1 MTDDTNARTNARL
14 PRDFDPTRRSLF
26 SGLAAGALAAGTGA
40 LLPGRAAA
48 KAPVSPG
55 PAPAFY
61 RRQIGDI
68 ELIGLLDGFLAFDQ
82 PTLLALTAKASVE
95 AVQPLNE
102 RAYVPPSGKIA
113 MPINAY
119 LLNTGD
125 KLILVDTGCADKFGP
140 TAGSIPAA
148 LSAAGIDPGAIDMV
162 ILTHA
167 HPDHVGGLIA
177 PNGEARFSNAEL
189 VLTEDEAKFWTDP
202 ATRTRLPESQKG
214 MVDIAAACLKPYATR
229 TRLIGNAVDVAPG
242 ISSYALPGH
251 TPGHTGYRVSS
262 GSEQLLI
269 FGDATAIPEWLFDR
283 PDWSLAFDV
292 DPETTIA
299 TRKKMLDMVVADRML
314 VAGMHMPF
322 PGLGHVAASGLAYR
336 FVPTPWVVAG

>member
-1 MTDDTNARTNARL
+1 MTDDTDANPPHAPA
-14 PRDFDPTRRSLF
+14 PTRRALF
-26 SGLAAGALAAGTGA
+26 RGLAAGALAAGSAA
-40 LLPGRAAA
+40 LLPGHVAA
-48 KAPVSPG
+48 KAPVSAG
-55 PAPAFY
+55 PAPAFF
-61 RRQIGDI
+61 RRKIGDI
-68 ELIGLLDGFLAFDQ
+68 ELVGLLDGYLAFDQ
-82 PTLLALTAKASVE
+82 PTLLALTAKASLE

-102 RAYVPPSGKIA
+102 RAFVPPSGKIA

-140 TAGSIPAA
+140 TAGSVPAA
-148 LSAAGIDPGAIDMV
+148 LAAAGVDPSQIDMI

-167 HPDHVGGLIA
+167 HPDHVGGLISPA
-177 PNGEARFSNAEL
+177 GGALFPNAEL
-189 VLTEDEAKFWTDP
+189 VMTEDEAKFWADP

-214 MVDIAAACLKPYATR
+214 MVDIAAAALKPYAAR
-229 TRLIGNAVDVAPG
+229 TRLIGNAADVVPG

-269 FGDATAIPEWLFDR
+269 FGDATAVPEWLFDR

-322 PGLGHVAASGLAYR
+322 PGLGHVASAGAAYR
-336 FVPTPWVVAG
+336 FVQAPWVVVV